1 MPVYIAKE
9 YNGKVADV
17 VMAKS
22 RELAVAYWQ
31 GKGLFPHTTMKLTEA
46 NVQNHITGVLSIVRT
61 RKETLSP
68 LGLNAREYLVIDD

>member
-9 YNGKVADV
+9 HTGKVVDV
-17 VMAKS
+17 VMATS

-31 GKGLFPHTTMKLTEA
+31 GKGLFPHTTMELTEA

-61 RKETLSP
+61 NKETLSP
-68 LGLNAREYLVIDD
+68 LGGMPREYLVIDD